1 MAQVSRVPCFLIEAL
16 EHLFITREAFGQGF
30 DCDIAADS
38 SIASAVD
45 DTHAST
51 TQDIEDVVLS
61 YPDWYRL
68 GALLAHI
75 SPDRFN
81 EHPEFA

>member
-1 MAQVSRVPCFLIEAL
+1 MAQVPGVPCLLIEAL
-16 EHLFITREAFGQGF
+16 KHLFIAREAFRQGF

-38 SIASAVD
+38 GIASAIN

-61 YPDWYRL
+61 YPDWCRL
-68 GALLAHI
+68 VALLAHI

-81 EHPEFA
+81 DHPDSV